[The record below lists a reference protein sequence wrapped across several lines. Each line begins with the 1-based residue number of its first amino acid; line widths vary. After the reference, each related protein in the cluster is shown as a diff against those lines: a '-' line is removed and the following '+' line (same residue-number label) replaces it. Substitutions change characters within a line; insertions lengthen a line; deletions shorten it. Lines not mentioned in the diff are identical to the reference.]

1 MIPPSPRLSLVV
13 PTFKAPQRLRALLRS
28 VASQAV
34 DVSLAEVI
42 VVDDGTPGFEPA
54 AWERM
59 AGDFAL
65 TVVHLERNG
74 GRAVARNAGIQ
85 VARGDIVVF
94 LDGDMTVE
102 PGFME
107 AHDAFHTL
115 HDGAVAVGAI
125 RWAPEVPDTPFM
137 RYAGSRGVGR
147 FGAGPVP
154 YRCFVTGNSSV
165 QRRTL
170 IDVGSFD
177 EGFST
182 YGGEDLELGYRLHQA
197 GLVVHHEPAAIS
209 LHWGWKGLHGMREA
223 MATYG
228 AGSMPL
234 LLDRHPELV
243 DVLHLDFLR
252 QPWWHPQ
259 RWALAAA
266 LWPVVQSPVYR
277 FVQLGEAMGYVPSLC
292 FDYLWWCERTRAYLR
307 ASAARVDEGVV

>member
-34 DVSLAEVI
+34 DTSLAEVI

-54 AWERM
+54 AWEKM

-125 RWAPEVPDTPFM
+125 RWAPEAPDTPFM
-137 RYAGSRGVGR
+137 RYAGSRG
-147 FGAGPVP
+147 GA
-154 YRCFVTGNSSV
+154 C
-165 QRRTL
+165 
-170 IDVGSFD
+170 
-177 EGFST
+177 
-182 YGGEDLELGYRLHQA
+182 A
-197 GLVVHHEPAAIS
+197 
-209 LHWGWKGLHGMREA
+209 
-223 MATYG
+223 
-228 AGSMPL
+228 
-234 LLDRHPELV
+234 
-243 DVLHLDFLR
+243 
-252 QPWWHPQ
+252 
-259 RWALAAA
+259 
-266 LWPVVQSPVYR
+266 
-277 FVQLGEAMGYVPSLC
+277 
-292 FDYLWWCERTRAYLR
+292 
-307 ASAARVDEGVV
+307 